1 MVAWSEGE
9 KCGLK
14 YVISTFG
21 KFIEK
26 FPEKEANR
34 LAAAPQRQHWRLEVA
49 VRGYLAGRF
58 PEGKRPLQRDVDL
71 LIKSCHQA
79 LLK

>member
-1 MVAWSEGE
+1 VVRSQGQ

-14 YVISTFG
+14 YVIYTFG

-49 VRGYLAGRF
+49 VRRYLAGRF
-58 PEGKRPLQRDVDL
+58 PEGKRPLQRNVDL
-71 LIKSCHQA
+71 LIKYRYQA

>member
-1 MVAWSEGE
+1 VEADQKGQKW
-9 KCGLK
+9 GLK

-34 LAAAPQRQHWRLEVA
+34 LAAA
-49 VRGYLAGRF
+49 
-58 PEGKRPLQRDVDL
+58 
-71 LIKSCHQA
+71 S
-79 LLK
+79 